1 VRQGLVGEKIDSDG
15 GGFVRERQFAG
26 EVGGTTHKQ
35 DRVIGEGKRDKRQ
48 GFRGE
53 ERA

>member
-1 VRQGLVGEKIDSDG
+1 M
-15 GGFVRERQFAG
+15 RERQFAG
-26 EVGGTTHKQ
+26 EVRGTAHKQ
-35 DRVIGEGKRDKRQ
+35 DGVIGEGKRDKRQ